1 MRISLILIAVLA
13 PTLDA
18 NSFAQR
24 TQSLDSLDGVGID
37 EKLNA
42 ALPLDLTFRDSG
54 GKTLQLAKLFDGER
68 PVILSL
74 NYSDCPML
82 CQLQLNGLVDG
93 LRALT
98 WSAGDEYEIVSLSV
112 DPLET
117 AQRARQTKQQY
128 VKAYG
133 RPETAAGWHFLTG
146 DKHAIETLAD
156 AVGFG
161 FKYVPERKEYAHAAA
176 IMICTPEGRISRYLY
191 GVLYPPQT
199 LKLSLVEAGE
209 GKVGSTLDRVLLF
222 CFHYDATSG
231 RYAPVARQIMKFA
244 AGVTL
249 ATVLVGL
256 IPSWFRRR
264 SNAQSKTVELD
275 TASSGGVT

>member
-1 MRISLILIAVLA
+1 M
-13 PTLDA
+13 
-18 NSFAQR
+18 
-24 TQSLDSLDGVGID
+24 
-37 EKLNA
+37 
-42 ALPLDLTFRDSG
+42 
-54 GKTLQLAKLFDGER
+54 
-68 PVILSL
+68 
-74 NYSDCPML
+74 
-82 CQLQLNGLVDG
+82 
-93 LRALT
+93 
-98 WSAGDEYEIVSLSV
+98 SLSV

-117 AQRARQTKQQY
+117 PQRARQTKQRY

-133 RPETAAGWHFLTG
+133 RPETAAGWRFLTG
-146 DKHAIETLAD
+146 DKHSVEQLAD
-156 AVGFG
+156 AVGFR

-199 LKLSLVEAGE
+199 LKLSLVEAGQ

-231 RYAPVARQIMKFA
+231 RYAPVARQILKFA

-249 ATVLVGL
+249 ATLIVGL

-264 SNAQSKTVELD
+264 HNAQSKSLELE
-275 TASSGGVT
+275 TTSVGGVT